1 MDYYDFTIIAAF
13 LFYCIRQMWP
23 NKPKYKIV
31 KYWYPYKENGKTFYD
46 PMEAVL
52 FDGEEEYIG

>member
-1 MDYYDFTIIAAF
+1 
-13 LFYCIRQMWP
+13 MWP